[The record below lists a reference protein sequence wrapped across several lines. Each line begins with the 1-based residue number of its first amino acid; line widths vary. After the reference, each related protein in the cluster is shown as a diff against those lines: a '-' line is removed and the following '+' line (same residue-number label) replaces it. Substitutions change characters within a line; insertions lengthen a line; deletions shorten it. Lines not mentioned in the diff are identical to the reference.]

1 MYISKTSTQIFNKW
15 YLRLSCWGEFEWVAI
30 GGFHW
35 PVVNK
40 IPPPFVASSELR
52 LLPRGFLCH
61 KHPIFV
67 WPFLRIPQPYYMPPA
82 WKLEPPGQAFCESQP
97 TKATYTAQVPLGT
110 LQPVAESLVIKRVDK
125 PWNRM
130 TFRSVSSLAQKFFTQ
145 GFRPRNLGSCHYSW
159 IMSLEE
165 G

>member
-15 YLRLSCWGEFEWVAI
+15 YLRLSCWGEFGWVAM

-67 WPFLRIPQPYYMPPA
+67 WPFLHIPQPYYMPPA

-110 LQPVAESLVIKRVDK
+110 LQPVAESL
-125 PWNRM
+125 
-130 TFRSVSSLAQKFFTQ
+130 SLSGSISHGIEWLSDLSLHLHKSFLLRDS
-145 GFRPRNLGSCHYSW
+145 GLGT
-159 IMSLEE
+159 
-165 G
+165 

>member
-15 YLRLSCWGEFEWVAI
+15 YLRLSCWGEFGWVAM

-52 LLPRGFLCH
+52 LLPCGFLCH

-67 WPFLRIPQPYYMPPA
+67 WPFLHIP
-82 WKLEPPGQAFCESQP
+82 L
-97 TKATYTAQVPLGT
+97 
-110 LQPVAESLVIKRVDK
+110 
-125 PWNRM
+125 
-130 TFRSVSSLAQKFFTQ
+130 
-145 GFRPRNLGSCHYSW
+145 LGSLTFLHLLGNW
-159 IMSLEE
+159 SLLARPFVNLSPQRPHTLPKFPWGPSNLLLNPLSLSGSISHGIE
-165 G
+165 